1 MVGRTGNDYFVID
14 SAGDSVVG
22 GGGIDGIITEI
33 QGYTLGSDFTAL
45 VLGNNVTSGT
55 GNSGNNTLTGN
66 SLHNTLNGG
75 TGADTMV
82 GDDGHDYYYI
92 VNASDVVVEVAGQ
105 GTDTIEFTVTSY
117 TLSNAVERLILGS
130 GALHGT
136 GNTIANTLIGNG
148 DNNSLFGGA
157 GRDSLTGG
165 GGNDTLVGANSS
177 VRNEIDTLTGG
188 GGSDLF
194 VLGISSGTFYDDAYI
209 SQAGTADYAFIT
221 DFDTGQDRLQLKSGT
236 YYFVT
241 ASGGNQE
248 LFREMGRTDEMI
260 ARFQGTGFATTTFS
274 NTSPHPVLSVTWV

>member
-1 MVGRTGNDYFVID
+1 VFVIN
-14 SAGDSVVG
+14 SSGDIIVQGVNPG
-22 GGGIDGIITEI
+22 TDGIITEI
-33 QGYTLGSDFTAL
+33 QGYTLGNTFTAL

-82 GDDGHDYYYI
+82 GGDGHDYYYI
-92 VNASDVVVEVAGQ
+92 DNASDVVIEVAGL
-105 GTDTIEFTVTSY
+105 GTDTIEFTGFTSY

-136 GNTIANTLIGNG
+136 GNSIANTLIGNG

-157 GRDSLTGG
+157 ARDSLTGG

-209 SQAGTADYAFIT
+209 SQAGTADYALIT

-241 ASGGNQE
+241 PSGGNQE
-248 LFREMGRTDEMI
+248 MFREMGRTDEMI